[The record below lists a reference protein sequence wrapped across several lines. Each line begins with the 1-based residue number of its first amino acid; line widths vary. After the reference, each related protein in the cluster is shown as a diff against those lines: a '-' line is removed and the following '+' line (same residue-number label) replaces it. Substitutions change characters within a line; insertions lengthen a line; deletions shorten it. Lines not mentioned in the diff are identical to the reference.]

1 MGRTQ
6 MTHTLKQKIALAV
19 ALAVAVA
26 LVFVSVV
33 AGVAIYAMSSGE
45 SNYGENEYPRS
56 AQSYGIGTRVIPEQ
70 LDQWEAYFGQGTA
83 EIRADAVDAGVDT
96 LAVALERVPKDA
108 DSDEPEPTGAE
119 KLEDFTPECRVRI
132 NLAVGQEIL
141 GDRLY
146 AAGYFDEARA
156 TFEGASATVAQCVP
170 QGEPPKQQKQDTDD
184 KAKDA
189 QEQQQAQGNDGDP
202 KTPPDGEEPTDGDP
216 PPSTGDLKSDELK
229 RRAEEAERLSRE
241 AQQRDG
247 EFGDWNGENW

>member
-156 TFEGASATVAQCVP
+156 TFEGRPRLWHNVCPRVSLRSSRSKIPTTRRRTRKNSNRPRAMTATQRRHPMGRSQRMAIRR
-170 QGEPPKQQKQDTDD
+170 
-184 KAKDA
+184 
-189 QEQQQAQGNDGDP
+189 QAPGTSSLTN
-202 KTPPDGEEPTDGDP
+202 
-216 PPSTGDLKSDELK
+216 
-229 RRAEEAERLSRE
+229 
-241 AQQRDG
+241 
-247 EFGDWNGENW
+247 